1 MDLRLNRGDKK
12 ILSLIALYRI
22 LTVRQLAAITQR
34 TRQVIR
40 RRLRFFFDN
49 NLILTKMRGF
59 GRGSGRPEDIISI
72 TEKAAELLQNEG
84 MFSESISLIPQK
96 DIDYLAVDHD
106 LLINWFYIHLI
117 QIQQSIPDLAI
128 NPRAPGFLLNNTE
141 KHYNFFES
149 RIRIETGD
157 DFIEF
162 APDGLLT
169 IWHRGIGKSL
179 LFFLE
184 VDMGTESRASLDRNP
199 KDVRQKILNY
209 QALFRTG
216 HYKRYEEIFQSKYNG
231 FRLLFLVNSP
241 SRLAS
246 LCRLV
251 QEMPP
256 SDFIW
261 LTDQERMFTNG
272 VSAEIWA
279 RGGHYDNP
287 PQSIFGPRLACEAP
301 ILALIR

>member
-1 MDLRLNRGDKK
+1 MDLRLNSGDKK

-22 LTVRQLAAITQR
+22 LTVSQLAAITPR
-34 TRQVIR
+34 SRQVIR
-40 RRLRFFFDN
+40 RRLRFLFGN
-49 NLILTKMRGF
+49 NLILMKMRGF

-72 TEKAAELLQNEG
+72 TEKASELLQNEG
-84 MFSESISLIPQK
+84 MFSESISLIPREN
-96 DIDYLAVDHD
+96 IDFLAVDHD

-117 QIQQSIPDLAI
+117 QIHQSIPDLAI

-141 KHYNFFES
+141 KHYNFFKS
-149 RIRIETGD
+149 LIRIETGNNY
-157 DFIEF
+157 IEF
-162 APDGLLT
+162 VPDGIFT
-169 IWHRGIGKSL
+169 IWHRGIRKSL

-184 VDMGTESRASLDRNP
+184 VDMGTESGASLDRNP
-199 KDVRQKILNY
+199 KDVRQKISNY
-209 QALFRTG
+209 QALFGTD
-216 HYKRYEEIFQSKYNG
+216 HSKRYEEIFKSKYNG
-231 FRLLFLVNSP
+231 FRLLFLVNSF

-272 VSAEIWA
+272 LSAEIWA

-301 ILALIR
+301 VLGLIR